1 MAVLAPG
8 VLLRASG
15 LPAEGE
21 ICLRGRASP
30 GDLSLTELSAHA
42 AAATMGIQHLRPAVL
57 PLES

>member
-15 LPAEGE
+15 LPAKGE

-30 GDLSLTELSAHA
+30 CDLSLKALSAPA
-42 AAATMGIQHLRPAVL
+42 AAGTTGIQHHRASVL
-57 PLES
+57 PIES